1 MAIRIAGP
9 PQGWRAL
16 YWEIG
21 VVVVGVLIALAAQ
34 QLVDA
39 LYWEGQAAKA
49 RQSIE
54 EELLEHERD
63 AYERQAVT
71 PCLKQQLQLLVRR
84 LAVSRDSRWRATPMV
99 VYPSGVATVADKV
112 TPTSYRGPTRLWIDE
127 AYKTAQSTGALNHLP
142 DALAAEYAGIYRRSR
157 RSIEIQDVEE
167 AAANELS
174 VLAVDGLITR
184 EMRPRLFAALARA
197 DYASSYMET
206 SLETEIPMLAKV
218 LDRVPVERRRKN
230 IDEAVVSQRKFRGT
244 CVRPLRLK
252 A

>member
-9 PQGWRAL
+9 PDGWRAL
-16 YWEIG
+16 FWEIG
-21 VVVVGVLIALAAQ
+21 VVVVGVLLALAAQ
-34 QLVDA
+34 QLVDT
-39 LYWEGQAAKA
+39 LYWKGQAAKA
-49 RQSIE
+49 RHNIE

-71 PCLKQQLQLLVRR
+71 PCLKQQLRLLAAR
-84 LAVSRDSRWRATPMV
+84 LQASRGSWTATPMV
-99 VYPSGVATVADKV
+99 VYPSGVPTVADKV
-112 TPTSYRGPTRLWIDE
+112 TPTAYRAPTRLWIDE

-142 DALAAEYAGIYRRSR
+142 DALVAQYAGIYRRSR
-157 RSIEIQDVEE
+157 RSIEIQDIEE

-174 VLAVDGLITR
+174 VLAVDGVISR
-184 EMRPRLFAALARA
+184 DMRPRLFAALARA

-206 SLETEIPMLAKV
+206 NLETKIAMLAKV

-230 IDEAVVSQRKFRGT
+230 IDEAGASQRQFRGT
-244 CVRPLRLK
+244 CVKLPRLR